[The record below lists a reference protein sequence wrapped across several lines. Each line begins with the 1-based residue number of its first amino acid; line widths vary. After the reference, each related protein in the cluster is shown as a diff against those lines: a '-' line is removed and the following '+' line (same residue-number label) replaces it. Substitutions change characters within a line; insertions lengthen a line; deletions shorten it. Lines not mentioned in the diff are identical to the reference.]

1 MKKKESIFKR
11 IIITGFITL
20 GYSTVWMLLELV
32 MEGQIRDSI
41 VDNIIMGLFIP
52 VIYIATK
59 KGEDKNDSSS
69 GN

>member
-1 MKKKESIFKR
+1 MDKKEKILKR

-20 GYSTVWMLLELV
+20 GYSIVWMLLELLI
-32 MEGQIRDSI
+32 EGQIRDSI

-59 KGEDKNDSSS
+59 TYEDKR
-69 GN
+69 

>member
-1 MKKKESIFKR
+1 MDKKEKILNR

-20 GYSTVWMLLELV
+20 GYIIVWMLLELLID
-32 MEGQIRDSI
+32 GQIRDST

-59 KGEDKNDSSS
+59 TCEDKNDFSSS
-69 GN
+69 N

>member
-1 MKKKESIFKR
+1 MDKKEKILNR

-20 GYSTVWMLLELV
+20 GYIIVWMLLELLID
-32 MEGQIRDSI
+32 GQIRDST

-59 KGEDKNDSSS
+59 TCEDKNDFSS
-69 GN
+69 N